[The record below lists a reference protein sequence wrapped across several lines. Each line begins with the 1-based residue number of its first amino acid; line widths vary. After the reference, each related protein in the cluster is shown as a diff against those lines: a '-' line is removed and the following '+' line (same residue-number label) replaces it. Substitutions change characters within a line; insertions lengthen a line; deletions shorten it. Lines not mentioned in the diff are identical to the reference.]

1 MASAVLMSAVCLA
14 QVQNVK
20 KVQSLIYQEQPD
32 FDQARKLIR
41 DAQQNEE
48 TKNDAN
54 TWYVAGLIGYKQSE
68 AAMMALAYGQTP
80 DYMTLGPAVIESYD
94 YWLKADELAQVLV
107 QDKKGNMVMDKKNVK
122 LRKQIANNMK
132 DYFQRAEMIQYGVQ
146 LNDQQR
152 YSEAF
157 DAFSKYLSIP
167 KLDMMQDAK
176 LQAQMPQDTTFDLYK
191 YYAAR
196 FAYSSSRLD
205 DAIPLFRELMDGQVE
220 ALASSEF
227 LYQCYIDKGDSTK
240 AEEALVAGMQKFPA
254 EPWFLQ
260 NLINTYV
267 FSGRDQLAIQCLEQA
282 IQRDPNNADYYNV
295 MGNIYL
301 NQATKINEKAAFIKD
316 NKEFEVVKAQMD
328 ELYKKSQPYFEKA
341 HELAP
346 DNKDYMQVLK
356 GLYYRFQDPRYEE
369 ISAALGN

>member
-1 MASAVLMSAVCLA
+1 MAAMVLMSAVSMG
-14 QVQNVK
+14 QESNIK
-20 KVQSLIYQEQPD
+20 KAKSLMYQETPD
-32 FDQARKLIR
+32 FEAAAALMRAAVAND
-41 DAQQNEE
+41 E
-48 TKNDAN
+48 TKGDAN
-54 TWYVAGLIGYKQSE
+54 TWYIAGLIGYKQSE
-68 AAMMALAYGQTP
+68 AAMMAFAYGQTP
-80 DYMTLGPAVIESYD
+80 DYMTLGPAVMESYD

-107 QDKKGNMVMDKKNVK
+107 PNKKGEMVMDKKNAK
-122 LRKQIANNMK
+122 IRTQIANNMK

-157 DAFSKYLSIP
+157 DAFSKYLNIP

-176 LQAQMPQDTTFDLYK
+176 LQAQMVQDTTYDLYK

-205 DAIPLFRELMDGQVE
+205 EAIPLFRELIDGQVE
-220 ALASSEF
+220 ALASCEF
-227 LYQCYIDKGDSTK
+227 LYQCYIDKGDSAK

-267 FSGRDQLAIQCLEQA
+267 FSGRDELAIQCLEQA
-282 IQRDPNNADYYNV
+282 IQREPNNADYYNV

-301 NQATKINEKAAFIKD
+301 NQATKVNEKAAFITD
-316 NKEFEVVKAQMD
+316 DKEFATAKAQMD

-356 GLYYRFQDPRYEE
+356 GLYYRFQDTRYEA
-369 ISAALGN
+369 ISAALEK